1 MRSIEKSTF
10 DIASFDIASS
20 AAVSVDIHSAPLAVN
35 SSPLDVHSI
44 EAVAM
49 AVLPSRFRP
58 GLMQG
63 ALIQLPADS
72 IAPLAL
78 LLVAPLLLLGADYLF
93 DELLKVHEGLRK
105 SLHFRS
111 LLYIAVTAV
120 TVIVLLKVKN
130 SDGYLETI
138 EITSGTLI
146 QVLLILVVLFIAT
159 KMLMKKRW
167 ESRRKKSIEKLELEL
182 PQYLEMFHI
191 LITSGMS
198 VLSALKI
205 LGEDRSDTPSS
216 TESSFLRAVPQKPK
230 RESSAMRAV
239 IREILVNVERG
250 TTIEKSLD
258 IVVFK
263 AGSEQLRRFSD
274 AVILGMER
282 GSSMGQT
289 LKNLISETRNQSK
302 ILVMQRAGKAEIQLL
317 IPVVFLILPISV
329 MFAIWPSY
337 VNLVS
342 IMG

>member
-1 MRSIEKSTF
+1 
-10 DIASFDIASS
+10 
-20 AAVSVDIHSAPLAVN
+20 
-35 SSPLDVHSI
+35 
-44 EAVAM
+44 
-49 AVLPSRFRP
+49 
-58 GLMQG
+58 
-63 ALIQLPADS
+63 
-72 IAPLAL
+72 
-78 LLVAPLLLLGADYLF
+78 
-93 DELLKVHEGLRK
+93 
-105 SLHFRS
+105 
-111 LLYIAVTAV
+111 
-120 TVIVLLKVKN
+120 
-130 SDGYLETI
+130 
-138 EITSGTLI
+138 
-146 QVLLILVVLFIAT
+146 
-159 KMLMKKRW
+159 MKRRW
-167 ESRRKKSIEKLELEL
+167 ESLRKKSIERLELEL

-205 LGEDRSDTPSS
+205 LGEERSDKYGSAGASVLKLATLGTRS
-216 TESSFLRAVPQKPK
+216 
-230 RESSAMRAV
+230 ESSAMRAA

-258 IVVFK
+258 AVVFK

-282 GSSMGQT
+282 GASMGQT

-342 IMG
+342 IMS